1 MSISMHIALLI
12 MVALTQRE
20 NDVLRL
26 IVQGLSNREIAV
38 ELTIRESTARDY
50 VSAVM
55 FKLDARNR
63 THCAVRALRSNLV
76 E

>member
-1 MSISMHIALLI
+1 MHIALLI

-76 E
+76 D